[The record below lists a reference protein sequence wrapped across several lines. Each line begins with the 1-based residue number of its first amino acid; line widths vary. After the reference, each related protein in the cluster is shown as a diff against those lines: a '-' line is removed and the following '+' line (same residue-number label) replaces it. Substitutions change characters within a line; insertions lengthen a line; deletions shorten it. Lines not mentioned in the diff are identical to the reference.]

1 MMPKLDTR
9 PLHIKKQDY
18 NNISPLSRA
27 WGKRFKKTQIYH
39 KKHIFCGAVSHKARP
54 LQIEN
59 ELRVGIKV
67 DALTYLQTLKN
78 KSPMKHLLPELP
90 YALDALAPIM
100 SADTLNYHYGKHL
113 QTYLDN
119 VNRMIEGTPF
129 ADMKLKDMITKAQ
142 GALYNNAAQ
151 AFNHI
156 IFFKQLTPTPTTISP
171 LLTQALVA
179 RFGSVDEFKSEFS
192 NAAATLFGSGWV
204 WLALDANNVLQ
215 IVPEPNA
222 GNPITRNMRP
232 LMCID
237 VWEHA
242 YYLDYQNRRG
252 DYIKN
257 FWNLV
262 NWDYIEKRMQDKN
275 YQLYY

>member
-1 MMPKLDTR
+1 
-9 PLHIKKQDY
+9 
-18 NNISPLSRA
+18 
-27 WGKRFKKTQIYH
+27 
-39 KKHIFCGAVSHKARP
+39 
-54 LQIEN
+54 
-59 ELRVGIKV
+59 
-67 DALTYLQTLKN
+67 
-78 KSPMKHLLPELP
+78 MKHLLPELP
-90 YALDALAPIM
+90 YALDALAPAM

-129 ADMKLKDMITKAQ
+129 AEMKLKDMITKAQ

-179 RFGSVDEFKSEFS
+179 RFGSVDAFKSEFS
-192 NAAATLFGSGWV
+192 NAAVTLFGSGWV

-222 GNPITRNMRP
+222 GNPITRDMRP

>member
-1 MMPKLDTR
+1 
-9 PLHIKKQDY
+9 
-18 NNISPLSRA
+18 
-27 WGKRFKKTQIYH
+27 
-39 KKHIFCGAVSHKARP
+39 
-54 LQIEN
+54 
-59 ELRVGIKV
+59 
-67 DALTYLQTLKN
+67 
-78 KSPMKHLLPELP
+78 MKHLLPELP

-179 RFGSVDEFKSEFS
+179 RFGSVDAFKSEFS
-192 NAAATLFGSGWV
+192 NAAVTLFGSGWV

-222 GNPITRNMRP
+222 GNPITRDMRP

>member
-1 MMPKLDTR
+1 
-9 PLHIKKQDY
+9 
-18 NNISPLSRA
+18 
-27 WGKRFKKTQIYH
+27 
-39 KKHIFCGAVSHKARP
+39 
-54 LQIEN
+54 
-59 ELRVGIKV
+59 
-67 DALTYLQTLKN
+67 
-78 KSPMKHLLPELP
+78 MKHLLPELP
-90 YALDALAPIM
+90 YALDALAPVM

-129 ADMKLKDMITKAQ
+129 AEMKLKDMITKAQ

-179 RFGSVDEFKSEFS
+179 RFGSVDAFKSEFS

-222 GNPITRNMRP
+222 GNPITRDMRP

>member
-1 MMPKLDTR
+1 
-9 PLHIKKQDY
+9 
-18 NNISPLSRA
+18 
-27 WGKRFKKTQIYH
+27 
-39 KKHIFCGAVSHKARP
+39 
-54 LQIEN
+54 
-59 ELRVGIKV
+59 
-67 DALTYLQTLKN
+67 
-78 KSPMKHLLPELP
+78 MKHLLPELP
-90 YALDALAPIM
+90 YALDALAPVM

-179 RFGSVDEFKSEFS
+179 RFGSVDAFKSEFS
-192 NAAATLFGSGWV
+192 NAAAALFGSGWV

-275 YQLYY
+275 YQIYY

>member
-1 MMPKLDTR
+1 
-9 PLHIKKQDY
+9 
-18 NNISPLSRA
+18 
-27 WGKRFKKTQIYH
+27 
-39 KKHIFCGAVSHKARP
+39 
-54 LQIEN
+54 
-59 ELRVGIKV
+59 
-67 DALTYLQTLKN
+67 
-78 KSPMKHLLPELP
+78 MKHLLPELP
-90 YALDALAPIM
+90 YVLDALVPAM

-129 ADMKLKDMITKAQ
+129 AEMKLKDMITKAQ

-179 RFGSVDEFKSEFS
+179 RFGSVDAFKSEFS

-242 YYLDYQNRRG
+242 YYFDYQNRRG

>member
-1 MMPKLDTR
+1 
-9 PLHIKKQDY
+9 
-18 NNISPLSRA
+18 
-27 WGKRFKKTQIYH
+27 
-39 KKHIFCGAVSHKARP
+39 
-54 LQIEN
+54 
-59 ELRVGIKV
+59 
-67 DALTYLQTLKN
+67 
-78 KSPMKHLLPELP
+78 MKHLLPELP
-90 YALDALAPIM
+90 YALDALAPAM

-179 RFGSVDEFKSEFS
+179 RFGSVDAFKSEFS

-262 NWDYIEKRMQDKN
+262 NWDYTEKRMQDKN

>member
-1 MMPKLDTR
+1 
-9 PLHIKKQDY
+9 
-18 NNISPLSRA
+18 
-27 WGKRFKKTQIYH
+27 
-39 KKHIFCGAVSHKARP
+39 
-54 LQIEN
+54 
-59 ELRVGIKV
+59 
-67 DALTYLQTLKN
+67 
-78 KSPMKHLLPELP
+78 MKHLLPELP
-90 YALDALAPIM
+90 YALDALAPVM

-179 RFGSVDEFKSEFS
+179 RFGSVDAFKSEFS

-252 DYIKN
+252 DYIKI

>member
-1 MMPKLDTR
+1 
-9 PLHIKKQDY
+9 
-18 NNISPLSRA
+18 
-27 WGKRFKKTQIYH
+27 
-39 KKHIFCGAVSHKARP
+39 
-54 LQIEN
+54 
-59 ELRVGIKV
+59 
-67 DALTYLQTLKN
+67 
-78 KSPMKHLLPELP
+78 MKHLLPELP
-90 YALDALAPIM
+90 YALDALAPAM

-179 RFGSVDEFKSEFS
+179 RFDSVDAFKSEFS
-192 NAAATLFGSGWV
+192 NAAAALFGSGWV

>member
-1 MMPKLDTR
+1 
-9 PLHIKKQDY
+9 
-18 NNISPLSRA
+18 
-27 WGKRFKKTQIYH
+27 
-39 KKHIFCGAVSHKARP
+39 
-54 LQIEN
+54 
-59 ELRVGIKV
+59 
-67 DALTYLQTLKN
+67 
-78 KSPMKHLLPELP
+78 MKHLLPELP
-90 YALDALAPIM
+90 YTQDALAPVM

-192 NAAATLFGSGWV
+192 NAAAALFGSGWV

-222 GNPITRNMRP
+222 GNPITRNMRS

>member
-1 MMPKLDTR
+1 
-9 PLHIKKQDY
+9 
-18 NNISPLSRA
+18 
-27 WGKRFKKTQIYH
+27 
-39 KKHIFCGAVSHKARP
+39 
-54 LQIEN
+54 
-59 ELRVGIKV
+59 
-67 DALTYLQTLKN
+67 
-78 KSPMKHLLPELP
+78 MKHLLPELP
-90 YALDALAPIM
+90 YAQDALAPVM

-171 LLTQALVA
+171 LLTQALVV

-192 NAAATLFGSGWV
+192 NAAAALFGSGWV

>member
-1 MMPKLDTR
+1 
-9 PLHIKKQDY
+9 
-18 NNISPLSRA
+18 
-27 WGKRFKKTQIYH
+27 
-39 KKHIFCGAVSHKARP
+39 
-54 LQIEN
+54 
-59 ELRVGIKV
+59 
-67 DALTYLQTLKN
+67 
-78 KSPMKHLLPELP
+78 MKHLLPELP
-90 YALDALAPIM
+90 YALDALAPVM

-179 RFGSVDEFKSEFS
+179 RFGSVDAFESEFS

>member
-1 MMPKLDTR
+1 
-9 PLHIKKQDY
+9 
-18 NNISPLSRA
+18 
-27 WGKRFKKTQIYH
+27 
-39 KKHIFCGAVSHKARP
+39 
-54 LQIEN
+54 
-59 ELRVGIKV
+59 
-67 DALTYLQTLKN
+67 
-78 KSPMKHLLPELP
+78 MKHLLPELP
-90 YALDALAPIM
+90 YALNALAPIM
-100 SADTLNYHYGKHL
+100 SADTLNYHYGNHL

-179 RFGSVDEFKSEFS
+179 RFGSVDAFKSEFS

>member
-1 MMPKLDTR
+1 
-9 PLHIKKQDY
+9 
-18 NNISPLSRA
+18 
-27 WGKRFKKTQIYH
+27 
-39 KKHIFCGAVSHKARP
+39 
-54 LQIEN
+54 
-59 ELRVGIKV
+59 
-67 DALTYLQTLKN
+67 
-78 KSPMKHLLPELP
+78 MKHLLPELP
-90 YALDALAPIM
+90 YALDALAPVM

-179 RFGSVDEFKSEFS
+179 RFGSVDAFKSEFS

-204 WLALDANNVLQ
+204 WLALDSNKGLQ

>member
-1 MMPKLDTR
+1 
-9 PLHIKKQDY
+9 
-18 NNISPLSRA
+18 
-27 WGKRFKKTQIYH
+27 
-39 KKHIFCGAVSHKARP
+39 
-54 LQIEN
+54 
-59 ELRVGIKV
+59 
-67 DALTYLQTLKN
+67 
-78 KSPMKHLLPELP
+78 MKHLLPELP
-90 YALDALAPIM
+90 YALDALAPVM

-129 ADMKLKDMITKAQ
+129 AEMKLKDMITKAQ

-192 NAAATLFGSGWV
+192 NAATTLFGSGWA

-222 GNPITRNMRP
+222 GNPITRNMRS

>member
-1 MMPKLDTR
+1 
-9 PLHIKKQDY
+9 
-18 NNISPLSRA
+18 
-27 WGKRFKKTQIYH
+27 
-39 KKHIFCGAVSHKARP
+39 
-54 LQIEN
+54 
-59 ELRVGIKV
+59 
-67 DALTYLQTLKN
+67 
-78 KSPMKHLLPELP
+78 MKHLLPELP
-90 YALDALAPIM
+90 YALDALAPVM

-119 VNRMIEGTPF
+119 VNRMIEGSPF

-179 RFGSVDEFKSEFS
+179 RFGSVDAFKSEFS
-192 NAAATLFGSGWV
+192 NAAAALFGSGWV

>member
-1 MMPKLDTR
+1 
-9 PLHIKKQDY
+9 
-18 NNISPLSRA
+18 
-27 WGKRFKKTQIYH
+27 
-39 KKHIFCGAVSHKARP
+39 
-54 LQIEN
+54 
-59 ELRVGIKV
+59 
-67 DALTYLQTLKN
+67 
-78 KSPMKHLLPELP
+78 MKHLLPELP
-90 YALDALAPIM
+90 YALDALAPVM
-100 SADTLNYHYGKHL
+100 SAGTLNYHYGKHL

-179 RFGSVDEFKSEFS
+179 RFGSVDAFKSEFS

-275 YQLYY
+275 YQIYY

>member
-1 MMPKLDTR
+1 
-9 PLHIKKQDY
+9 
-18 NNISPLSRA
+18 
-27 WGKRFKKTQIYH
+27 
-39 KKHIFCGAVSHKARP
+39 
-54 LQIEN
+54 
-59 ELRVGIKV
+59 
-67 DALTYLQTLKN
+67 
-78 KSPMKHLLPELP
+78 MKHLLPELP
-90 YALDALAPIM
+90 YALDALAPAM

-129 ADMKLKDMITKAQ
+129 ADMKLKDTITKAQ

-179 RFGSVDEFKSEFS
+179 RFGSVDAFKSEFS
-192 NAAATLFGSGWV
+192 NAAAALFGSGWV

>member
-1 MMPKLDTR
+1 
-9 PLHIKKQDY
+9 
-18 NNISPLSRA
+18 
-27 WGKRFKKTQIYH
+27 
-39 KKHIFCGAVSHKARP
+39 
-54 LQIEN
+54 
-59 ELRVGIKV
+59 
-67 DALTYLQTLKN
+67 
-78 KSPMKHLLPELP
+78 MKHQLPELP
-90 YALDALAPIM
+90 YALDALAPVM

-179 RFGSVDEFKSEFS
+179 RFGSVDAFKSEFS
-192 NAAATLFGSGWV
+192 NAAAALFGSGWV

>member
-1 MMPKLDTR
+1 
-9 PLHIKKQDY
+9 
-18 NNISPLSRA
+18 
-27 WGKRFKKTQIYH
+27 
-39 KKHIFCGAVSHKARP
+39 
-54 LQIEN
+54 
-59 ELRVGIKV
+59 
-67 DALTYLQTLKN
+67 
-78 KSPMKHLLPELP
+78 MKHLLPELP
-90 YALDALAPIM
+90 YALDALAPAM

-179 RFGSVDEFKSEFS
+179 RFGSVDAFKSEFS

>member
-1 MMPKLDTR
+1 
-9 PLHIKKQDY
+9 
-18 NNISPLSRA
+18 
-27 WGKRFKKTQIYH
+27 
-39 KKHIFCGAVSHKARP
+39 
-54 LQIEN
+54 
-59 ELRVGIKV
+59 
-67 DALTYLQTLKN
+67 
-78 KSPMKHLLPELP
+78 MKHLLPELP
-90 YALDALAPIM
+90 YALDALAPAM

-179 RFGSVDEFKSEFS
+179 RFGSVDAFKSEFS

-204 WLALDANNVLQ
+204 WLALDANNLLQ

>member
-1 MMPKLDTR
+1 
-9 PLHIKKQDY
+9 
-18 NNISPLSRA
+18 
-27 WGKRFKKTQIYH
+27 
-39 KKHIFCGAVSHKARP
+39 
-54 LQIEN
+54 
-59 ELRVGIKV
+59 
-67 DALTYLQTLKN
+67 
-78 KSPMKHLLPELP
+78 MKHLLPELP
-90 YALDALAPIM
+90 YALDALAPAM

-179 RFGSVDEFKSEFS
+179 RFGSVDAFKSEFS
-192 NAAATLFGSGWV
+192 NAAAALFGSGWV

-262 NWDYIEKRMQDKN
+262 NWDYIEKRMEDKN

>member
-1 MMPKLDTR
+1 
-9 PLHIKKQDY
+9 
-18 NNISPLSRA
+18 
-27 WGKRFKKTQIYH
+27 
-39 KKHIFCGAVSHKARP
+39 
-54 LQIEN
+54 
-59 ELRVGIKV
+59 
-67 DALTYLQTLKN
+67 
-78 KSPMKHLLPELP
+78 MKHLLPELP
-90 YALDALAPIM
+90 YALDALAPAM

-192 NAAATLFGSGWV
+192 NAATTLFGSGWA

>member
-1 MMPKLDTR
+1 
-9 PLHIKKQDY
+9 
-18 NNISPLSRA
+18 
-27 WGKRFKKTQIYH
+27 
-39 KKHIFCGAVSHKARP
+39 
-54 LQIEN
+54 
-59 ELRVGIKV
+59 
-67 DALTYLQTLKN
+67 
-78 KSPMKHLLPELP
+78 MKHLLPELP
-90 YALDALAPIM
+90 YAFDALAPVM

-179 RFGSVDEFKSEFS
+179 RFGSVDAFKSEFS

>member
-1 MMPKLDTR
+1 
-9 PLHIKKQDY
+9 
-18 NNISPLSRA
+18 
-27 WGKRFKKTQIYH
+27 
-39 KKHIFCGAVSHKARP
+39 
-54 LQIEN
+54 
-59 ELRVGIKV
+59 
-67 DALTYLQTLKN
+67 
-78 KSPMKHLLPELP
+78 MKHLLPELP
-90 YALDALAPIM
+90 YAQDALAPAM

-179 RFGSVDEFKSEFS
+179 RFGSVDAFKSEFS

-204 WLALDANNVLQ
+204 WLTLDANNVLQ

>member
-1 MMPKLDTR
+1 
-9 PLHIKKQDY
+9 
-18 NNISPLSRA
+18 
-27 WGKRFKKTQIYH
+27 
-39 KKHIFCGAVSHKARP
+39 
-54 LQIEN
+54 
-59 ELRVGIKV
+59 
-67 DALTYLQTLKN
+67 
-78 KSPMKHLLPELP
+78 MKHLLPELP
-90 YALDALAPIM
+90 YAQDALAPAM

-179 RFGSVDEFKSEFS
+179 RFDSVDAFKSEFS

>member
-1 MMPKLDTR
+1 
-9 PLHIKKQDY
+9 
-18 NNISPLSRA
+18 
-27 WGKRFKKTQIYH
+27 
-39 KKHIFCGAVSHKARP
+39 
-54 LQIEN
+54 
-59 ELRVGIKV
+59 
-67 DALTYLQTLKN
+67 
-78 KSPMKHLLPELP
+78 MKHLLPELP
-90 YALDALAPIM
+90 YALDALAPVM

-179 RFGSVDEFKSEFS
+179 RFGSVDDFKSEFS

-204 WLALDANNVLQ
+204 WLALDANNMLQ

>member
-1 MMPKLDTR
+1 
-9 PLHIKKQDY
+9 
-18 NNISPLSRA
+18 
-27 WGKRFKKTQIYH
+27 
-39 KKHIFCGAVSHKARP
+39 
-54 LQIEN
+54 
-59 ELRVGIKV
+59 
-67 DALTYLQTLKN
+67 
-78 KSPMKHLLPELP
+78 MKHLLPELP
-90 YALDALAPIM
+90 YALDALAPVM

-171 LLTQALVA
+171 LFTQALVA
-179 RFGSVDEFKSEFS
+179 RFGSVDAFKSEFS

>member
-1 MMPKLDTR
+1 
-9 PLHIKKQDY
+9 
-18 NNISPLSRA
+18 
-27 WGKRFKKTQIYH
+27 
-39 KKHIFCGAVSHKARP
+39 
-54 LQIEN
+54 
-59 ELRVGIKV
+59 
-67 DALTYLQTLKN
+67 
-78 KSPMKHLLPELP
+78 MKHLLPELP
-90 YALDALAPIM
+90 YALDALAPVM

-179 RFGSVDEFKSEFS
+179 RFGSVDAFKSEFS

-262 NWDYIEKRMQDKN
+262 NWDYIEKRMQNKN

>member
-1 MMPKLDTR
+1 
-9 PLHIKKQDY
+9 
-18 NNISPLSRA
+18 
-27 WGKRFKKTQIYH
+27 
-39 KKHIFCGAVSHKARP
+39 
-54 LQIEN
+54 
-59 ELRVGIKV
+59 
-67 DALTYLQTLKN
+67 
-78 KSPMKHLLPELP
+78 MKHLLPELP
-90 YALDALAPIM
+90 YALDALAPAM

-179 RFGSVDEFKSEFS
+179 RFGSVDTFKSEFS
-192 NAAATLFGSGWV
+192 NAAAALFGSGWV

>member
-1 MMPKLDTR
+1 
-9 PLHIKKQDY
+9 
-18 NNISPLSRA
+18 
-27 WGKRFKKTQIYH
+27 
-39 KKHIFCGAVSHKARP
+39 
-54 LQIEN
+54 
-59 ELRVGIKV
+59 
-67 DALTYLQTLKN
+67 
-78 KSPMKHLLPELP
+78 MKHLLPELP
-90 YALDALAPIM
+90 YALDALAPAM

-179 RFGSVDEFKSEFS
+179 RFGSVDAFKSEFS
-192 NAAATLFGSGWV
+192 NAAAALFGSGWV

-275 YQLYY
+275 HQLYY

>member
-1 MMPKLDTR
+1 
-9 PLHIKKQDY
+9 
-18 NNISPLSRA
+18 
-27 WGKRFKKTQIYH
+27 
-39 KKHIFCGAVSHKARP
+39 
-54 LQIEN
+54 
-59 ELRVGIKV
+59 
-67 DALTYLQTLKN
+67 
-78 KSPMKHLLPELP
+78 MKHLLPELP
-90 YALDALAPIM
+90 YALDALAPVM

-179 RFGSVDEFKSEFS
+179 RFGSVDAFKSEFS
-192 NAAATLFGSGWV
+192 NAATALFGSGWV

>member
-1 MMPKLDTR
+1 
-9 PLHIKKQDY
+9 
-18 NNISPLSRA
+18 
-27 WGKRFKKTQIYH
+27 
-39 KKHIFCGAVSHKARP
+39 
-54 LQIEN
+54 
-59 ELRVGIKV
+59 
-67 DALTYLQTLKN
+67 
-78 KSPMKHLLPELP
+78 MKHLLPELP

-179 RFGSVDEFKSEFS
+179 RFGSVDAFKSEFS
-192 NAAATLFGSGWV
+192 NTAVTLFGSGWV
-204 WLALDANNVLQ
+204 WLALDVNNVLQ

>member
-1 MMPKLDTR
+1 
-9 PLHIKKQDY
+9 
-18 NNISPLSRA
+18 
-27 WGKRFKKTQIYH
+27 
-39 KKHIFCGAVSHKARP
+39 
-54 LQIEN
+54 
-59 ELRVGIKV
+59 
-67 DALTYLQTLKN
+67 
-78 KSPMKHLLPELP
+78 MKHLLPELP
-90 YALDALAPIM
+90 YALNALAPVM

-179 RFGSVDEFKSEFS
+179 RFGSVDAFKSEFS
-192 NAAATLFGSGWV
+192 NAAVTLFGSGWV

-242 YYLDYQNRRG
+242 YYLDYQNRRD

>member
-1 MMPKLDTR
+1 
-9 PLHIKKQDY
+9 
-18 NNISPLSRA
+18 
-27 WGKRFKKTQIYH
+27 
-39 KKHIFCGAVSHKARP
+39 
-54 LQIEN
+54 
-59 ELRVGIKV
+59 
-67 DALTYLQTLKN
+67 
-78 KSPMKHLLPELP
+78 MKHLLPELP
-90 YALDALAPIM
+90 YALDALAPVM

-192 NAAATLFGSGWV
+192 NAAAALFGSGWV

-262 NWDYIEKRMQDKN
+262 NWDYIGKRMQDKN

>member
-1 MMPKLDTR
+1 
-9 PLHIKKQDY
+9 
-18 NNISPLSRA
+18 
-27 WGKRFKKTQIYH
+27 
-39 KKHIFCGAVSHKARP
+39 
-54 LQIEN
+54 
-59 ELRVGIKV
+59 
-67 DALTYLQTLKN
+67 
-78 KSPMKHLLPELP
+78 MKHLLPELL
-90 YALDALAPIM
+90 YAFDALAPVM

-179 RFGSVDEFKSEFS
+179 RFGSVDAFKSEFS

>member
-1 MMPKLDTR
+1 
-9 PLHIKKQDY
+9 
-18 NNISPLSRA
+18 
-27 WGKRFKKTQIYH
+27 
-39 KKHIFCGAVSHKARP
+39 
-54 LQIEN
+54 
-59 ELRVGIKV
+59 
-67 DALTYLQTLKN
+67 
-78 KSPMKHLLPELP
+78 MKHLLPELP
-90 YALDALAPIM
+90 YALDALVPAM

-129 ADMKLKDMITKAQ
+129 AEMKLKDMITKAQ

-179 RFGSVDEFKSEFS
+179 RFGSVDAFKSEFS
-192 NAAATLFGSGWV
+192 NAAAALFGSGWV

>member
-1 MMPKLDTR
+1 
-9 PLHIKKQDY
+9 
-18 NNISPLSRA
+18 
-27 WGKRFKKTQIYH
+27 
-39 KKHIFCGAVSHKARP
+39 
-54 LQIEN
+54 
-59 ELRVGIKV
+59 
-67 DALTYLQTLKN
+67 
-78 KSPMKHLLPELP
+78 MKHLLPELP
-90 YALDALAPIM
+90 YALDALAPVM

-156 IFFKQLTPTPTTISP
+156 IFFNQLPPTPTTISP

-179 RFGSVDEFKSEFS
+179 RFGSVDAFKSEFS

>member
-1 MMPKLDTR
+1 
-9 PLHIKKQDY
+9 
-18 NNISPLSRA
+18 
-27 WGKRFKKTQIYH
+27 
-39 KKHIFCGAVSHKARP
+39 
-54 LQIEN
+54 
-59 ELRVGIKV
+59 
-67 DALTYLQTLKN
+67 
-78 KSPMKHLLPELP
+78 MKHLLPELP
-90 YALDALAPIM
+90 YALDALAPVM

-119 VNRMIEGTPF
+119 VNRMIEGTTF

-179 RFGSVDEFKSEFS
+179 RFGSVDAFKSEFS
-192 NAAATLFGSGWV
+192 NAAVTLFGSGWV